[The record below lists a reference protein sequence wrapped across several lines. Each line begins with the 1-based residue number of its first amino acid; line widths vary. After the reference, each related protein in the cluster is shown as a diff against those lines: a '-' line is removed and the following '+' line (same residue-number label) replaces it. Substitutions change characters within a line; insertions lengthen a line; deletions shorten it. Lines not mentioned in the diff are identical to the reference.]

1 MFRRLCVLAE
11 LARSVTRQT
20 YNPWSHTH
28 AHVTKGFPPFKFWPT
43 FDRIRLNGKTAVSI
57 WRHGTTDFLACS
69 EGGHRMM
76 LHRTCTRMA
85 SLVCMV
91 LFSQQTGSDFDL
103 YNTALLMALFVRLS
117 HT

>member
-20 YNPWSHTH
+20 YNPWLRTH
-28 AHVTKGFPPFKFWPT
+28 EHVTKGFPPFKFWPT
-43 FDRIRLNGKTAVSI
+43 FDRIRLNGKITVSI
-57 WRHGTTDFLACS
+57 W
-69 EGGHRMM
+69 
-76 LHRTCTRMA
+76 TCRRMA

-103 YNTALLMALFVRLS
+103 CNTALLMALFVRLS